1 MEDSFK
7 YIHILRLEANFPKTN
22 VELTEKILNFTQQY
36 IHPKIFSTKTKIYA
50 AGMGFIVCY
59 DTR

>member
-7 YIHILRLEANFPKTN
+7 YIHILRSEANIPKTN

-36 IHPKIFSTKTKIYA
+36 IHPSTRTKIYA
-50 AGMGFIVCY
+50 AGMGFMVCY